1 MGRVSAPYVPDDNDR
16 ALLRMLMQGGEVSG
30 EAISRELNMTRAAVW
45 KRIERL
51 RQMGY
56 GIDSAPRRGYW
67 LTGDPLRADAVLANL
82 HTRWLGRNMVCESV
96 VDSTFKS
103 ARALESAGAPDGT
116 VVAAGQQTEGRG
128 RMNRTWVSPPDVGI
142 YFNILLRPELPTALA
157 PHLTPAMAV
166 GVCEGLRSLG
176 YDARI
181 KWPNDIVIAG
191 RKVCGM
197 LLEMGG
203 DVERLRFI
211 SAGIGINVL
220 QKPEDFPEELR
231 EKAASLAMLTQD
243 APPTRTQALC
253 AVLEHIEPA
262 VELCYADYPALLERY
277 RAHCITLGARIQA
290 SGGASL
296 TGTAVDINEDGELI
310 VRDDEDVLHVLRVGD
325 VSVRGVMGYV

>member
-1 MGRVSAPYVPDDNDR
+1 MGRMSAPYAPDENDR
-16 ALLRMLMQGGEVSG
+16 ALLRMLVQGGEVSG
-30 EAISRELNMTRAAVW
+30 EAISRELNMSRAAVW

-51 RQMGY
+51 RGMGY

-67 LTGDPLRADAVLANL
+67 LTGDPLRADAVMANL

-103 ARALESAGAPDGT
+103 ARALEGAGAPDGT
-116 VVAAGQQTEGRG
+116 VIAAVQQTEGRG

-157 PHLTPAMAV
+157 PHLTPAIAV
-166 GVCEGLRSLG
+166 GVSEGLCDLG
-176 YDARI
+176 FAARI

-191 RKVCGM
+191 KKVCGM

-220 QKPEDFPEELR
+220 QKAEDFPEELR
-231 EKAASLAMLTQD
+231 EKASSLAMLTEGE
-243 APPTRTQALC
+243 PPPRSKVLC
-253 AVLEHIEPA
+253 AVLDRIEPA
-262 VELCYADYPALLERY
+262 VELCYRDYPALLEHY
-277 RAHCITLGARIQA
+277 RRHCITLGARIQA
-290 SGGASL
+290 SGGTTL

-310 VRDDEDVLHVLRVGD
+310 VRDDAEKLHVLRVGD